1 MELNRMQW
9 YVITAVGGQEESIAQ
24 ALREK
29 MNNFGYANFVKTSE
43 NDSSAPLANGEN
55 PKVKEIR
62 VFMKRQESEQ
72 IFNKN
77 SAELPKTLKNTKTTR
92 WETLPDGR
100 YKRVKSKKVNR
111 FGNYIFVC
119 CDLDD
124 DIWYNI
130 RNTVGVMGFVGSTG
144 KAAKPIPCSMDEYE
158 RLINDAAAAEYAAR
172 IAAGIN
178 PAAKKVEDIK
188 VEQQPRPQP
197 KPVLTEAPFK
207 VGQTLELVNGSFA
220 GTNCTVTSIN
230 LEKQTAKVEVEF
242 FGRINSLEVAF
253 DDLKL
258 AK

>member
-1 MELNRMQW
+1 MEINRMQW

-43 NDSSAPLANGEN
+43 NDASAPLVNGEQ

-77 SAELPKTLKNTKTTR
+77 SAELPKTLKNTKTTK

-100 YKRVKSKKVNR
+100 YKRTKSKKVNR

-172 IAAGIN
+172 IAAGET
-178 PAAKKVEDIK
+178 AVKKEEAKPEVKV
-188 VEQQPRPQP
+188 QP

-207 VGQTLELVNGSFA
+207 VGQTLELINGSFA
-220 GTNCTVTSIN
+220 GTNCTVISIN

-242 FGRINSLEVAF
+242 FGRVNSLEVAF
-253 DDLKL
+253 ADLKL

>member
-1 MELNRMQW
+1 MQW

-29 MNNFGYANFVKTSE
+29 MNNFGYANFVKTAE
-43 NDSSAPLANGEN
+43 NDTSATLASGEQ

-77 SAELPKTLKNTKTTR
+77 SAELPKQMKTTKTTR
-92 WETLPDGR
+92 WEALPDGR
-100 YKRVKSKKVNR
+100 YKRIKSKKVNR

-172 IAAGIN
+172 IAASVN
-178 PAAKKVEDIK
+178 PSKAEEKKVEQPK
-188 VEQQPRPQP
+188 VV

-220 GTNCTVTSIN
+220 GEKCTVTSIN
-230 LEKQTAKVEVEF
+230 LEKQIAKVEVEF
-242 FGRINSLEVAF
+242 FGRVNSLEVAF

>member
-43 NDSSAPLANGEN
+43 NDASAPLANGEK
-55 PKVKEIR
+55 PKVQEIR
-62 VFMKRQESEQ
+62 VFMKRQESEE

-77 SAELPKTLKNTKTTR
+77 SSQLPKTLKNTKTTR

-144 KAAKPIPCSMDEYE
+144 KAAKPIPCSTDEYE

-172 IAAGIN
+172 IAAGVN
-178 PAAKKVEDIK
+178 PVKEEAK
-188 VEQQPRPQP
+188 VEQPKPQP

-220 GTNCTVTSIN
+220 GEKCTVVAIN

-242 FGRINSLEVAF
+242 FGRITALDVAF
-253 DDLKL
+253 SDVKL

>member
-1 MELNRMQW
+1 MEINRMQW

-29 MNNFGYANFVKTSE
+29 MNNFGYANFIKTSE
-43 NDSSAPLANGEN
+43 NDASAPLANGEQ
-55 PKVKEIR
+55 PRVKEIR

-72 IFNKN
+72 IFSKN
-77 SAELPKTLKNTKTTR
+77 SADLPKTLKNTKTIK

-100 YKRVKSKKVNR
+100 YKRTKSKKVNR
-111 FGNYIFVC
+111 FGNYIFVQ

-144 KAAKPIPCSMDEYE
+144 KAAKPIPCSTDEYE

-178 PAAKKVEDIK
+178 PVK
-188 VEQQPRPQP
+188 VEQKPAVKVEQ
-197 KPVLTEAPFK
+197 KPVLKEAPFK
-207 VGQTLELVNGSFA
+207 VGQTVELVNGSFA
-220 GTNCTVTSIN
+220 GEKGNVASLN
-230 LEKQTAKVEVEF
+230 LEKQTATVEVDF
-242 FGRINSLEVAF
+242 FGRATPIEIAF
-253 DDLKL
+253 SDAKL

>member
-1 MELNRMQW
+1 MEINRMQW

-24 ALREK
+24 SLREK

-43 NDSSAPLANGEN
+43 NDPSAPLANGEN

-72 IFNKN
+72 VFNKN
-77 SAELPKTLKNTKTTR
+77 SAELPKQMKNTKTTR
-92 WETLPDGR
+92 WEALPDGR
-100 YKRVKSKKVNR
+100 YKRIKSKKVNR

-158 RLINDAAAAEYAAR
+158 RLINDAVAAEYAAR

-178 PAAKKVEDIK
+178 PNKEEAK
-188 VEQQPRPQP
+188 VEQPKPQP

-220 GTNCTVTSIN
+220 GEKCTVISIN
-230 LEKQTAKVEVEF
+230 LEKQVAKVEVEF

>member
-1 MELNRMQW
+1 MEINRMQW

-43 NDSSAPLANGEN
+43 NDASATLANGEQ

-92 WETLPDGR
+92 WESLPDGR
-100 YKRVKSKKVNR
+100 YKRIKSKKVNR
-111 FGNYIFVC
+111 FGNYIFVQ

-172 IAAGIN
+172 IAAGETSV
-178 PAAKKVEDIK
+178 KKEEVKVEVK
-188 VEQQPRPQP
+188 HQP

-207 VGQTLELVNGSFA
+207 IGQTLELVNGSFA
-220 GTNCTVTSIN
+220 GTNCIVTSIN

-242 FGRINSLEVAF
+242 FGRVNSLEVAF

>member
-1 MELNRMQW
+1 MELSRMQW

-24 ALREK
+24 SLREK
-29 MNNFGYANFVKTSE
+29 MNNFGYANFEKTSE
-43 NDSSAPLANGEN
+43 NDPSKDLTNGEK

-100 YKRVKSKKVNR
+100 YKRIKSKKVNR

-172 IAAGIN
+172 IAAGVN
-178 PAAKKVEDIK
+178 PVKAEQAKP
-188 VEQQPRPQP
+188 EQPKPQP

-207 VGQTLELVNGSFA
+207 VGQTLELVNGTFA
-220 GTNCTVTSIN
+220 GTKGTVIAIN

-242 FGRINSLEVAF
+242 FGRINSLDVAF
-253 DDLKL
+253 SDLKL

>member
-1 MELNRMQW
+1 MEINRMQW

-43 NDSSAPLANGEN
+43 NDASAVLPNGEK

-72 IFNKN
+72 VFSKN
-77 SAELPKTLKNTKTTR
+77 SAELPKTLKNTKTTK
-92 WETLPDGR
+92 WEALPDGR
-100 YKRVKSKKVNR
+100 YKRTKSKRVNR

-144 KAAKPIPCSMDEYE
+144 KAAKPIPCSVDEYE

-172 IAAGIN
+172 IAAGESAIN
-178 PAAKKVEDIK
+178 KVEEK
-188 VEQQPRPQP
+188 VEVKPQP
-197 KPVLTEAPFK
+197 KPVLKEAPVK
-207 VGQTLELVNGSFA
+207 VGQEVEILNGTFA
-220 GTNCTVTSIN
+220 GEHAKVIAVS
-230 LEKQTAKVEVEF
+230 LEKQSVKVEYDL
-242 FGRINSLEVAF
+242 FGRVNSFEVGF
-253 DDLKL
+253 DDIKL

>member
-43 NDSSAPLANGEN
+43 NNASALLQNGEQ
-55 PKVKEIR
+55 PRVKEIR

-77 SAELPKTLKNTKTTR
+77 SAELPKTLKNTKTTK
-92 WETLPDGR
+92 WESLPDGR
-100 YKRVKSKKVNR
+100 YKRTKSKKVNR

-158 RLINDAAAAEYAAR
+158 RLINDAAASEYAAR

-178 PAAKKVEDIK
+178 PTNVEIAQTPAQKD
-188 VEQQPRPQP
+188 EP
-197 KPVLTEAPFK
+197 KPILSEAPFK
-207 VGQTLELVNGSFA
+207 VGQTVELSSGSFA
-220 GTNCTVTSIN
+220 GEKGVVTAIN
-230 LEKQTAKVEVEF
+230 LEKQTAKVEIEF
-242 FGRINSLEVAF
+242 FGRVTSLEVSFSDA
-253 DDLKL
+253 KL

>member
-1 MELNRMQW
+1 MQW

-29 MNNFGYANFVKTSE
+29 MNNFSYANFVKTSE
-43 NDSSAPLANGEN
+43 NDPSADLPNGEK

-77 SAELPKTLKNTKTTR
+77 SAELPKQMKNTKTTR
-92 WETLPDGR
+92 WEALPDGR
-100 YKRVKSKKVNR
+100 YKRIKSKKVNR

-172 IAAGIN
+172 IAAGVN
-178 PAAKKVEDIK
+178 PVKVEAAKA
-188 VEQQPRPQP
+188 EQPKPQP

-207 VGQTLELVNGSFA
+207 VGQSLELVNGSFA
-220 GTNCTVTSIN
+220 GEKGTVTSIN
-230 LEKQTAKVEVEF
+230 LEKRTAKVEVEF
-242 FGRINSLEVAF
+242 FGRITELEVAF